1 MGLNTSVL
9 GMEVRSSA
17 FSWLSFLECIQSAVT
32 LTMSCERWVSWS
44 AGGWAPLASGAG
56 ASMQLHTL
64 HSYCLLTC
72 NNHTESVEEW
82 RKGDKHSPS
91 QASRIHGLK
100 YFKLKQKFL
109 AKFWHKTVLDKI
121 VWRGWRWSSLKYLA
135 RRLTLTRPDNNKICT
150 IFLQF
155 CKSEVRG
162 MAGGAGGGWS
172 LKCNFVTNIE
182 TNSGTADY
190 SSSSELAGAQ

>member
-121 VWRGWRWSSLKYLA
+121 VWRGWRWSSLKYFA
-135 RRLTLTRPDNNKICT
+135 RRLTMTRPGWTDKKQNLHNFENLRCVGW
-150 IFLQF
+150 QEEG
-155 CKSEVRG
+155 EVQ
-162 MAGGAGGGWS
+162 
-172 LKCNFVTNIE
+172 LCNEHWE
-182 TNSGTADY
+182 TVEWDSQTG
-190 SSSSELAGAQ
+190 ER